1 MKVWFGIIGILG
13 DVVGGINGD
22 GGMVL
27 GDGVGGGVGVLVGL

>member
-13 DVVGGINGD
+13 DVVGRINGD
-22 GGMVL
+22 GGMVW